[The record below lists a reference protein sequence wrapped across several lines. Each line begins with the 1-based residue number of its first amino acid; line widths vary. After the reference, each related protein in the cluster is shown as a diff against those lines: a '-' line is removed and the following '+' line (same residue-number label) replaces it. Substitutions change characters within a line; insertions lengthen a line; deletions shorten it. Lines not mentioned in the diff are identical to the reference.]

1 MKILIAD
8 DEEILAEALATIL
21 THNHYSVETVF
32 NGQDAYDYLS
42 SGDYDGAILD
52 VMMPGMDG
60 ITVLK
65 KIRSEGS
72 SIPVLLLT
80 ARSEVED
87 RVEGLDAGADDYLP
101 KPFDSRELLAR
112 IRSMLRR
119 QPEVAMNDLTFGDL
133 SLSCTSFHIRGPEGE
148 ERLVNKEFQMLELL
162 MRNPTRTFSADQ
174 FLEKIWGYETDSD
187 VNAVWVALSG
197 LRKKLTATGAHIRI
211 KATRGIGY
219 SLEETK

>member
-65 KIRSEGS
+65 KIRAEGS

-101 KPFDSRELLAR
+101 KPFDSRELLAV
-112 IRSMLRR
+112 SRR
-119 QPEVAMNDLTFGDL
+119 WP
-133 SLSCTSFHIRGPEGE
+133 
-148 ERLVNKEFQMLELL
+148 
-162 MRNPTRTFSADQ
+162 
-174 FLEKIWGYETDSD
+174 
-187 VNAVWVALSG
+187 
-197 LRKKLTATGAHIRI
+197 
-211 KATRGIGY
+211 
-219 SLEETK
+219 